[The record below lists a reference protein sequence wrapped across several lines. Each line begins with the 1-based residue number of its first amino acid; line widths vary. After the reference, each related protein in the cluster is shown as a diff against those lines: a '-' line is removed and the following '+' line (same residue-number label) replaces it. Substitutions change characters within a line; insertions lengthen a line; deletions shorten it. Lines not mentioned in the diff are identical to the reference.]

1 MVKQG
6 TLLVVDDNKNILTSL
21 QYLLSGFFTRVIT
34 SSTPV
39 TIPTLLQQEKPE
51 VVLLDMNFSAGLNTG
66 NEDRKSTRLNSSHTW
81 KSRMPSSA

>member
-51 VVLLDMNFSAGLNTG
+51 LRPAPRACELQQTIGA
-66 NEDRKSTRLNSSHTW
+66 
-81 KSRMPSSA
+81 

>member
-39 TIPTLLQQEKPE
+39 TIPTLLQQE
-51 VVLLDMNFSAGLNTG
+51 NCNCSC
-66 NEDRKSTRLNSSHTW
+66 
-81 KSRMPSSA
+81 